1 MLINTF
7 YIPVWCYELQSNM
20 LHQGKFK
27 LVFRSPQITDHIKAM
42 NPTDLAQ
49 RNPSLK

>member
-7 YIPVWCYELQSNM
+7 YIPVWCYELQIE
-20 LHQGKFK
+20 
-27 LVFRSPQITDHIKAM
+27 ITDHIKAM
-42 NPTDLAQ
+42 NPSDLAQ